1 MSTTLS
7 HQDIMNDD
15 EPDPRNCRTCNVL
28 TTRYLSLYEP
38 YTHAGELTTLAALL
52 SNCANLEI
60 LQSER
65 FLPRH
70 MCEQCVE
77 LLLQF
82 CDFQRMVLRTDFKL
96 RKRHA
101 HTQRKVN
108 APQLSKCL
116 TEQQI
121 EEDAAATA
129 DEYVYVLEETVDS
142 IVSEQRL
149 DGSSPKVEL
158 FEVDFEPEEKYVEE
172 QHEQEE
178 EETSIATV
186 KTEESNVKQRSQHRR
201 KSYNPALQ
209 CPMCSKQLSTSN
221 SFKYHMQLHGED
233 RPYVCNICGD
243 SFKTRNAYDGHAT
256 LHNPNNPN
264 KCRTCGKTYRQASS
278 LRSHLLSHT
287 GVKPFTCD
295 ICGKGL
301 TQKSGYKKHMLTHT
315 GEKPH
320 TCDSCGRSFRYSSN
334 LIAHKRS
341 HSRKVGA
348 VDQQKEQLE

>member
-1 MSTTLS
+1 M
-7 HQDIMNDD
+7 Q
-15 EPDPRNCRTCNVL
+15 
-28 TTRYLSLYEP
+28 
-38 YTHAGELTTLAALL
+38 
-52 SNCANLEI
+52 
-60 LQSER
+60 
-65 FLPRH
+65 
-70 MCEQCVE
+70 E
-77 LLLQF
+77 LLQREQSSEGVDDYIHHMRRLAF
-82 CDFQRMVLRTDFKL
+82 RFQKPLRDRELVKII
-96 RKRHA
+96 KRCRA
-101 HTQRKVN
+101 AKPYVN
-108 APQLSKCL
+108 S
-116 TEQQI
+116 I
-121 EEDAAATA
+121 I
-129 DEYVYVLEETVDS
+129 

-149 DGSSPKVEL
+149 DSSSPKVEL
-158 FEVDFEPEEKYVEE
+158 FEVDFEPEEKFVEE
-172 QHEQEE
+172 QLEQEE

-243 SFKTRNAYDGHAT
+243 SFKTRNTYDDHAT
-256 LHNPNNPN
+256 LHNPNNSN